1 MSLYPLIQY
10 SGTSMSTVFKQY
22 QELVLLPVHHLELGE
37 IYVFRMNDEFVVH
50 RLINI
55 KEKRAEFKGDFALT
69 SEWIEIDHIIGRVE
83 GPIPMVFLLLAYLYT
98 LKVPRGF
105 QILGKAFLKILSF
118 NQ

>member
-1 MSLYPLIQY
+1 VSLYPLIQY
-10 SGTSMSTVFKQY
+10 SGTSMATVFKPK

-55 KEKRAEFKGDFALT
+55 EDKRAEFKGDFALT
-69 SEWIEIDHIIGRVE
+69 SEWIEIDHIMGRVE
-83 GPIPMVFLLLAYLYT
+83 GPIPIVYLLLAHFYT
-98 LKVPRGF
+98 HKVPRGF
-105 QILGKAFLKILSF
+105 QILGKVFLKTLSF